1 MKSLKLKLL
10 AIIIE
15 YHWWR
20 VDCLQKKTCHEK
32 NESTLNREDFHK
44 FRAKQ
49 LMVLYE
55 MFLGLRDF
63 CGNIVA

>member
-1 MKSLKLKLL
+1 MKELKLKLL

-20 VDCLQKKTCHEK
+20 VDCLQKETCHE
-32 NESTLNREDFHK
+32 TCVITHYREDFHK
-44 FRAKQ
+44 FRAEQ

-55 MFLGLRDF
+55 MFLGLRDN
-63 CGNIVA
+63 CGNIVS

>member
-10 AIIIE
+10 AMLIE

-20 VDCLQKKTCHEK
+20 VDCLRKRTCPE
-32 NESTLNREDFHK
+32 NTESTLCREDFHK
-44 FRAKQ
+44 FRAEQ

-55 MFLGLRDF
+55 MCLGLRDC
-63 CGNIVA
+63 CGNIVS